1 MTTQDY
7 LIKKV
12 SASENIILN
21 ANYIFFDPL
30 LWTDAHY
37 TLKQLGVKYELIGF
51 NLFEDESMTPTLID
65 LTRMDNQLKTQL
77 WEDIG
82 SYSYVDAFSQFDQ
95 MSMFQNYIVSK
106 KNIYEMKEFLA
117 KMMKVRVQNKKFLFR
132 MFDSRAMIHFHLLFN
147 FYNNEATSQIQE
159 FQLWQDH
166 VDEWTI
172 SIAGQYFTLN
182 FPNHFSD
189 QLYPKKFSFDDMMQ
203 ITENLRILMT
213 PDMDVAEGQLNSTL
227 PFEELLHH
235 EYKSIL
241 GEK

>member
-7 LIKKV
+7 LIKIVPV
-12 SASENIILN
+12 SEDIILK

-30 LWTDAHY
+30 LWADAHH

-65 LTRMDNQLKTQL
+65 LNRMDNQLKTQL
-77 WEDIG
+77 WDEIG
-82 SYSYVDAFSQFDQ
+82 SYFYVDAFSQFDQ

-106 KNIYEMKEFLA
+106 KNIYDMKEFLA
-117 KMMKVRVQNKKFLFR
+117 TMMKVTVQNKNFLFR

-147 FYNNEATSQIQE
+147 FYNNAATSQIE
-159 FQLWQDH
+159 KFQLWQDYI
-166 VDEWTI
+166 DEWTI

-182 FPNHFSD
+182 FPNHFSE

-203 ITENLRILMT
+203 ITEKLRVLMT
-213 PDMDVAEGQLNSTL
+213 PDMDVIEEQLHSTL
-227 PFEELLHH
+227 PFEELLHR